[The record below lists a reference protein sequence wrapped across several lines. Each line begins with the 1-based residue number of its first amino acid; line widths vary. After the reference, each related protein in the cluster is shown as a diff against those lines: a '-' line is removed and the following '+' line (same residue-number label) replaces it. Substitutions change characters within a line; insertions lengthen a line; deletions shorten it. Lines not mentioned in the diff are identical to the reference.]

1 MGDSLAHECG
11 EAAAYGFVYAIAAAL
26 TGGVAER
33 IFPDYNE
40 KKNALVLTLEIALQ
54 AAFNAAVAQLVRAA
68 VAQLRFIAGISAGD
82 VAAAKGGIV
91 FAFVTFTR
99 QTEWKKKV
107 QALDAKLDATRL
119 L

>member
-40 KKNALVLTLEIALQ
+40 KKNAFLLTLEIALQ

-107 QALDAKLDATRL
+107 QALDAKLDATRFL
-119 L
+119 